1 MTRGE
6 SAYANM
12 AARKMNCAQC
22 VLTAFSEELGLE
34 RIQALKM
41 AMGFGGGI
49 GHTGQTCGAVSG
61 AIMVIGLKQD
71 LSSTNA
77 QEVKDK
83 TYALIK
89 DFTGEFI
96 KSNGS
101 TSCTE
106 LLGYDLSKPEQLT
119 AAREKGIFTTKCP
132 QFVKSAVEI
141 VEEMG

>member
-6 SAYANM
+6 SAHANM

-22 VLTAFSEELGLE
+22 VLTAFSSELGLD
-34 RIQALKM
+34 RMQALKL

-96 KSNGS
+96 KHNGS
-101 TSCTE
+101 TNCTE
-106 LLGYDLSKPEQLT
+106 LLGYDLSKPEQLA
-119 AAREKGIFTTKCP
+119 AAREKGIFTTYCP

-141 VEEMG
+141 VEGMG